1 MKKPEE
7 AKRMEE
13 EEEVAAVLSNVTV
26 NPDSP
31 GNPDARHATGG
42 KHLGE
47 RAAAPEPL
55 AVAQKDRDEIP
66 QAATRVPETL
76 VQADVPEPPVG
87 GQGTRFEN
95 QRAPREI
102 PGTPELR
109 ESQDEV

>member
-1 MKKPEE
+1 M
-7 AKRMEE
+7 
-13 EEEVAAVLSNVTV
+13 EEVAAVLSGVAA

-55 AVAQKDRDEIP
+55 AVAQKDRIEIP

-76 VQADVPEPPVG
+76 VQASGQADVPEPPVG
-87 GQGTRFEN
+87 GQGTGFEN

-102 PGTPELR
+102 PDTELR
-109 ESQDEV
+109 QDEA